1 MTSGFEFD
9 RVVFGQWPFYD
20 TESCELCTC
29 SYLHH
34 IITEYSYSVI
44 ILCFDPKAPVM
55 NIHIYLSPAAFDLK
69 ILFEGKTLQSS
80 KSMGMTDSVLQI
92 SLAL

>member
-1 MTSGFEFD
+1 MTQNH
-9 RVVFGQWPFYD
+9 V
-20 TESCELCTC
+20 
-29 SYLHH
+29 SYVHVPTY
-34 IITEYSYSVI
+34 II
-44 ILCFDPKAPVM
+44 CCDPKAPVM